1 MSSLALPTQDTTQTL
16 RRVLM
21 ADAASGLGM
30 GVVQLAFTST
40 VAGLTGLAPALLTWS
55 GLALFPCAAL
65 MLWTAFRRPLAL
77 PAVWIIVAGNA
88 AWVLAS
94 LVLLAESALP
104 ALGVA
109 YVLAQAAVVAALATL
124 EGYFACSARY
134 SS

>member
-1 MSSLALPTQDTTQTL
+1 MSSLALPAQDATQTL

-40 VAGLTGLAPALLTWS
+40 VAGMTGLAPALLTWS

-65 MLWTAFRRPLAL
+65 MLWTALHRPLAL

-88 AWVLAS
+88 AWVIAS
-94 LVLLAESALP
+94 LILLAESALP

-109 YVLAQAAVVAALATL
+109 YVLAQAAVVAMLATL

>member
-1 MSSLALPTQDTTQTL
+1 MSSLALPARDASSPL

-21 ADAASGLGM
+21 ADAASGLGL
-30 GVVQLAFTST
+30 GVVQLAFTAT
-40 VAGLTGLAPALLTWS
+40 VAGLTGLSPALLAWS

-65 MLWTAFRRPLAL
+65 MLWTALRRPLAL
-77 PAVWIIVAGNA
+77 PAVWVIVLGNA

-94 LVLLAESALP
+94 LALLAQGTLP

-109 YVLAQAAVVAALATL
+109 YVLAQAAVVGVLAAL

>member
-1 MSSLALPTQDTTQTL
+1 MSSLALPAQDRRSPL

-21 ADAASGLGM
+21 ADASSGVGM
-30 GVVQLAFTST
+30 GALHLAFTPA
-40 VAGLTGLAPALLTWS
+40 VAGATGLAPALLTWS

-65 MLWTAFRRPLAL
+65 MLWTALRRPLAL
-77 PAVWIIVAGNA
+77 PAVWVIVLGNA

-94 LVLLAESALP
+94 LALLAQGTLP

-109 YVLAQAAVVAALATL
+109 YVLAQAAVVGVLAAL